1 MNFLILAKFFLYS
14 IEGANFRFDFCFWK
28 FPAQIPKFTH
38 FGPKSMNF
46 VILNE
51 ILSQP
56 NFEGADFKSDFSF
69 RIFKAKSSN
78 MGILDQK
85 VLTF

>member
-1 MNFLILAKFFLYS
+1 
-14 IEGANFRFDFCFWK
+14 
-28 FPAQIPKFTH
+28 
-38 FGPKSMNF
+38 MNF

-69 RIFKAKSSN
+69 RIFNAKSSN